1 MVLLEHSVR
10 GRPGL
15 LAYPSIKK
23 KGWLYLEECLFYSRI
38 SDKSILPHIL
48 DQRRVCIAT
57 ACPSHVDIK

>member
-1 MVLLEHSVR
+1 MELLERNVR

-15 LAYPSIKK
+15 LAYPSIQE
-23 KGWLYLEECLFYSRI
+23 KGGQYLEKCLFYSGI

-57 ACPSHVDIK
+57 ACPSHLDAE